1 MALQQAA
8 SNGPSGLILLMMA
21 MTWIVV
27 MLGLIDDTP
36 HWMASLHHLTEDT
49 VGSSSTA
56 ATGNTFGL
64 APGASPLQPS
74 GSSSWM
80 MPSQMMSSRVLPPGF
95 GLSASAS
102 ATRPNQTADA
112 QMLGDRQ
119 LSAS

>member
-1 MALQQAA
+1 
-8 SNGPSGLILLMMA
+8 
-21 MTWIVV
+21 
-27 MLGLIDDTP
+27 MLGLVDDTP

-56 ATGNTFGL
+56 AAAGNGNTFGL
-64 APGASPLQPS
+64 TPGSGPLQPA

-80 MPSQMMSSRVLPPGF
+80 MPSQMMSSHVLPPGF
-95 GLSASAS
+95 GLAASAS
-102 ATRPNQTADA
+102 RPNQTADT